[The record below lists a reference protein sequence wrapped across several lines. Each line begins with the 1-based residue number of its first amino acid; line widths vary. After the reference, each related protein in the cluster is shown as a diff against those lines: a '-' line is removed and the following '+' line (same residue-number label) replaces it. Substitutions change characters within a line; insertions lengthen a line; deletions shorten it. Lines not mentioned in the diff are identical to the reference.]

1 MLAILVLGPTLFIMR
16 DFVQNIG
23 VYFRDVL
30 PLTFSISAF
39 EGAKGT
45 AWQGSWTM
53 FYWGW
58 WMSWAPFVGVFIAR
72 ISRGRTIREF
82 VAGVLLVPTL
92 VTFLWFSILGGTA
105 IFRQMEGPGGL
116 LESDGSII
124 PENVLFD
131 VLQGLPLGS
140 VLSVLAIFLITI
152 FFVTASD
159 SGSLVVDMLA
169 SGGNPDPPTWSR
181 VLWASMEGVVAAGLL
196 LAGGLTALQTGAIIT
211 ALPFSLV
218 MLAMCVATFRALRDE
233 HKVQLRAERRQR
245 REQLAREVG
254 DDVTHELTATSTS
267 ISVSRWSGMLR
278 RCSAPAPVLAGLPE
292 AERNSPPRTSRPAL
306 EGLCGAGSD
315 ARSRAWTTLVPCR
328 HPGQDAQ
335 GSTAGVRSIR
345 PRTRSQRQCSW
356 SAKQWLGSGQTRR
369 PLRMWMR
376 PTS

>member
-1 MLAILVLGPTLFIMR
+1 VTRRTANWQHILRGHVYRDIRAWLSNINLVLAGVFMLAILVLGPTLFVMR

-23 VYFRDVL
+23 VYFREVL
-30 PLTFSISAF
+30 PLTFSTSAF

-92 VTFLWFSILGGTA
+92 VTF
-105 IFRQMEGPGGL
+105 
-116 LESDGSII
+116 
-124 PENVLFD
+124 
-131 VLQGLPLGS
+131 
-140 VLSVLAIFLITI
+140 
-152 FFVTASD
+152 
-159 SGSLVVDMLA
+159 
-169 SGGNPDPPTWSR
+169 
-181 VLWASMEGVVAAGLL
+181 
-196 LAGGLTALQTGAIIT
+196 
-211 ALPFSLV
+211 
-218 MLAMCVATFRALRDE
+218 RALRDE

-254 DDVTHELTATSTS
+254 DDVTHELTGNFDEHFG
-267 ISVSRWSGMLR
+267 VPVERMLR
-278 RCSAPAPVLAGLPE
+278 RCSAPAPVLPGLAGRPE
-292 AERNSPPRTSRPAL
+292 AERNSPPRTARPAL

-369 PLRMWMR
+369 PLRMWTR